1 MADQITLS
9 AAARSEFGKG
19 ASRRLRRDNK
29 VPAVLYGHGTD
40 PVHISLPAH
49 ETQLAMR
56 AANVLLSLTFDDGTS
71 QLALPKQVQKDPV
84 RGTIEHLDLVIV
96 RLGEKVSVQIPLV
109 VVGEHSADVMVVMDQ
124 NSITLEVEATHIPQ
138 QIEID
143 VTGLQAGQVIAAKDL
158 VLPAGAVFAGE
169 PDDLILAGHAVQSQ
183 ESLDAQLAEAVG
195 SISEAP
201 ATPVVAAPVVDEE
214 E

>member
-19 ASRRLRRDNK
+19 ASRRLRRDNM

-56 AANVLLSLTFDDGTS
+56 AANVLLSLKFDDGTS

-96 RLGEKVSVQIPLV
+96 KRGEKVTVQVAIV
-109 VVGEHSADVMVVMDQ
+109 VVGDHSADVMVVVDQ
-124 NSITLEVEATHIPQ
+124 NTVTLEVEATHIPQ
-138 QIEID
+138 QVEVD
-143 VTGLQAGQVIAAKDL
+143 VTGLQVGQTVTAAGL
-158 VLPAGAVFAGE
+158 VLPTGAVYVGE
-169 PDDLILAGHAVQSQ
+169 PDDLILAGHGVQSQ
-183 ESLDAQLAEAVG
+183 ASLDAQLAEAVG

-201 ATPVVAAPVVDEE
+201 ATPIAAPVAEE

>member
-56 AANVLLSLTFDDGTS
+56 AANVLLSLQFDDGTS
-71 QLALPKQVQKDPV
+71 QLVLPKQVQKDPV

-96 RLGEKVSVQIPLV
+96 KRGEKVSVQVAVVLV
-109 VVGEHSADVMVVMDQ
+109 GDHSADVMVVVDQ
-124 NSITLEVEATHIPQ
+124 NTVTLEVEATHIPQ
-138 QIEID
+138 QVD
-143 VTGLQAGQVIAAKDL
+143 VDITGLQAGQTVTAKDL
-158 VLPAGAVFAGE
+158 VLPTGAVYVGDA
-169 PDDLILAGHAVQSQ
+169 DDLILAGHGVQSQ
-183 ESLDAQLAEAVG
+183 ASLDAELAEAVG
-195 SISEAP
+195 SISEPA
-201 ATPVVAAPVVDEE
+201 ATPVAAAPVAEE

>member
-29 VPAVLYGHGTD
+29 VPAVLYGHGSD

-56 AANVLLSLTFDDGTS
+56 AANVLLSLKFDDGTT

-84 RGTIEHLDLVIV
+84 RGTIEHVDLVIV
-96 RLGEKVSVQIPLV
+96 KRGEKVSVQVAII
-109 VVGEHSADVMVVMDQ
+109 VVGDHSADVMVNIDQ
-124 NSITLEVEATHIPQ
+124 NTVTLEVEATHIPEH
-138 QIEID
+138 IEVD
-143 VTGLQAGQVIAAKDL
+143 VTGLEAGQTITAADL
-158 VLPAGAVFAGE
+158 VLPTGAVYVGE
-169 PDDLILAGHAVQSQ
+169 SDDLILAGHGVQSQ
-183 ESLDAQLAEAVG
+183 ASLDAELAEAVG
-195 SISEAP
+195 SISEPA
-201 ATPVVAAPVVDEE
+201 ATPAAASSDEE
-214 E
+214 

>member
-29 VPAVLYGHGTD
+29 VPAVLYGHGSD

-56 AANVLLSLTFDDGTS
+56 AANVLLSLKFDDGTS

-84 RGTIEHLDLVIV
+84 RGTIEHVDLVIV
-96 RLGEKVSVQIPLV
+96 KRGEKVSVQVAVVLV
-109 VVGEHSADVMVVMDQ
+109 GDHSADVMVVVDQ
-124 NSITLEVEATHIPQ
+124 NTVTLEVEATHIPQ
-138 QIEID
+138 QVEVD
-143 VTGLQAGQVIAAKDL
+143 VTGLQAGQTITAADL
-158 VLPAGAVFAGE
+158 VLPTGAVYVGE
-169 PDDLILAGHAVQSQ
+169 PDELILAGHGVQSQ
-183 ESLDAQLAEAVG
+183 ASLDAQLAEAVG
-195 SISEAP
+195 SISEP
-201 ATPVVAAPVVDEE
+201 VATPVVAPVAEE

>member
-29 VPAVLYGHGTD
+29 VPAVLYGHGSD

-56 AANVLLSLTFDDGTS
+56 AANVLLSLKFDDGTT

-84 RGTIEHLDLVIV
+84 RGTIEHVDLVIV
-96 RLGEKVSVQIPLV
+96 KRGEKVSVQVAII
-109 VVGEHSADVMVVMDQ
+109 VVGDHSADVMVNIDQ
-124 NSITLEVEATHIPQ
+124 NTVTLEVEATHIPEH
-138 QIEID
+138 IEVD
-143 VTGLQAGQVIAAKDL
+143 VTGLEAGQTITAADL
-158 VLPAGAVFAGE
+158 VLPTGAVYVGE
-169 PDDLILAGHAVQSQ
+169 SDDLILAGHGVQSQ
-183 ESLDAQLAEAVG
+183 ASLDAELAEAVG
-195 SISEAP
+195 SISEPA
-201 ATPVVAAPVVDEE
+201 ATPAAAASDEE
-214 E
+214 

>member
-56 AANVLLSLTFDDGTS
+56 AANVLLSLKFDDGTS
-71 QLALPKQVQKDPV
+71 QLVLPKQVQKDPV

-96 RLGEKVSVQIPLV
+96 KRGEKVSVQVAVVLV
-109 VVGEHSADVMVVMDQ
+109 GDHSADVMVVVDQ
-124 NSITLEVEATHIPQ
+124 NTVTLEVEATHIPQ
-138 QIEID
+138 QVD
-143 VTGLQAGQVIAAKDL
+143 VDITGLQAGQTVTAKDL
-158 VLPAGAVFAGE
+158 VLPTGAVYVGDA
-169 PDDLILAGHAVQSQ
+169 DDLILAGHGVQSQ
-183 ESLDAQLAEAVG
+183 ASLDAELAEAVG
-195 SISEAP
+195 SISEP
-201 ATPVVAAPVVDEE
+201 VATPVVVAPVAEE